1 MGSEPE
7 RREGQVAGP
16 LARGTSSLGEQL
28 MGPLLLELRPD
39 WKEVRV
45 HDDVNT
51 ERGEGRNVG
60 SFWVECLVSTL
71 EEQSWWDNQNPAL
84 SPTQLLQTY
93 SGAKCSLLPE
103 ELVGRPRASR
113 MFESPAL
120 SPLDHWHVR

>member
-7 RREGQVAGP
+7 RGEGRVAGP

-60 SFWVECLVSTL
+60 SFWVERLVSSL
-71 EEQSWWDNQNPAL
+71 EEQGRWDNQNTAL

-93 SGAKCSLLPE
+93 PGAKCSLLPE
-103 ELVGRPRASR
+103 KLLGRPQASR
-113 MFESPAL
+113 MFKSPAL
-120 SPLDHWHVR
+120 SPLGHWYVG